1 MSFNPRTHTG
11 CDVNQAVKNKQD
23 KLFQSTHPHGVRQ
36 GIGEG
41 GDLVFEFQST
51 HPHGVRP
58 AELHQLTRH
67 SRFNPRTHTG
77 CDYIDRFFPQ
87 LVEFQST
94 HPHGVRPVFIHLM
107 AFPLLFQS
115 THPHGVRH
123 NWFFTLMDR
132 IQFQS
137 THPHGV
143 RPLSGHRSAAASSVS
158 IHAPTRGATFV
169 AIF

>member
-77 CDYIDRFFPQ
+77 CDIGSIGLFTLTSSFNPRTHTGCDKDQQERLGQ
-87 LVEFQST
+87 LQQVSIHAPTRGATQYGVLPSDAIMFQST
-94 HPHGVRPVFIHLM
+94 HPHGVRPC
-107 AFPLLFQS
+107 
-115 THPHGVRH
+115 
-123 NWFFTLMDR
+123 
-132 IQFQS
+132 
-137 THPHGV
+137 
-143 RPLSGHRSAAASSVS
+143 
-158 IHAPTRGATFV
+158 
-169 AIF
+169 